1 MCGAAGG
8 RAKLWLV
15 PCHCHRGCSLQ
26 LKPAC
31 VQALTRIFNLADQDN
46 NQILCD
52 EELNSFQVGWLQS

>member
-1 MCGAAGG
+1 M
-8 RAKLWLV
+8 

-52 EELNSFQVGWLQS
+52 DELNCFQVGWLQS